1 MDYSAEQINKAFE
14 KLPKILTRAIFETN
28 IDEIELDI
36 TNKYK
41 IHLDTATILSN
52 YIIFTLIGLMKAED
66 FGPNVMKDLGLPE
79 EDSQK
84 IIKDVNELIF
94 KEVRENMKNIQKK
107 DDLLQE
113 AKSLNATEAKVPLPP
128 YSQKS
133 TNEDLSVL
141 KNSGIDIIEEKL
153 STPTK
158 SKNRISDYSIPKIN
172 SNKEK
177 YADDPYREK
186 F

>member
-14 KLPKILTRAIFETN
+14 KLPKILTEAILETN
-28 IDEIELDI
+28 IDEIELNI

-84 IIKDVNELIF
+84 IIKDINNLIF
-94 KEVRENMKNIQKK
+94 KVVRENMKNIQKK
-107 DDLLQE
+107 DTLLQE
-113 AKSLNATEAKVPLPP
+113 AKALSTTETKVPLPP
-128 YSQKS
+128 YAQDSIK
-133 TNEDLSVL
+133 EDLGVL
-141 KNSGIDIIEEKL
+141 KDSGVDIIEEKL
-153 STPTK
+153 NTSTK
-158 SKNRISDYSIPKIN
+158 SDNKISDYSIPKIN
-172 SNKEK
+172 SRKERV
-177 YADDPYREK
+177 DDPYREEI
-186 F
+186 